1 MIRQLHGIQ
10 YLRAVAAGAVVVY
23 HAAQRTGTRFTVGEA
38 GVDLFFVISGFLMIA
53 ITSPQTRP
61 LGFLRDRIKRIVPA
75 YWIAT
80 SVFLAGALLG
90 LFPHARPDWMH
101 IVASYLFIP
110 HRAAGSEAI
119 WPLLVPGWTL
129 NFEMFFYA
137 LFAMTLAVPRVWQ
150 LPVLTVLLAGCGL
163 IGGLVRPQD
172 AFGAFYTQPILLE
185 FVAGAWLGWYWKRY
199 GAPPGGAAA
208 IALAIVLYVAAWWI
222 DDHGLRVLT
231 YGVPALLLFAGML
244 GLEHREGGIRHIP
257 VLHRL
262 GDASYAIYLWHTM
275 ILAVVVKAG
284 RILGVP
290 VPAIFVLGVA
300 ASLAGG
306 VAAWWLVER
315 PINAL
320 FKRRRTRLGV
330 PIPGM

>member
-1 MIRQLHGIQ
+1 MRTLHGIQ

-61 LGFLRDRIKRIVPA
+61 AGFLRDRIKRIVPA

-80 SVFLAGALLG
+80 TVFLGGVVLG
-90 LFPHARPDWMH
+90 LFPNARLDWGH
-101 IVASYLFIP
+101 VAASYLFVP
-110 HRAAGSEAI
+110 HRMPGSEAV

-137 LFAMTLAVPRVWQ
+137 LFALTLAAPRSWQ
-150 LPVLTVLLAGCGL
+150 LPVLTALLAGCCLLGAL
-163 IGGLVRPQD
+163 LEPQGAIGV
-172 AFGAFYTQPILLE
+172 FYSQPILLE
-185 FVAGAWLGWYWKRY
+185 FVAGAWLGWYWKRH
-199 GAPPGGAAA
+199 GAPPGGMVA
-208 IALAIVLYVAAWWI
+208 IALAVLLYVAAWWI
-222 DDHGLRVLT
+222 DDDSLRVLT
-231 YGVPALLLFAGML
+231 YGVPAVLLFAGML
-244 GLEHREGGIRHIP
+244 GLEHRGGGIRHIP

-275 ILAVVVKAG
+275 ILAVVIKAG
-284 RILGVP
+284 RMAGLP
-290 VPAIFVLGVA
+290 VPALIALGVI
-300 ASLAGG
+300 ASLLGG
-306 VAAWWLVER
+306 VAAWWLIER
-315 PINAL
+315 PINAF